1 MYFAGFWIPRD
12 QGVRLGKWILTFL
25 QSYHRCAVLA
35 FQAGQNRW
43 PLMPKLHFI
52 HHDALKLIHCP
63 AHAKWCINPL
73 ATSDQMQ
80 EDFVGRPSRLSR
92 RVSVQ
97 QIHLR
102 VAQRSLISAYTAIQA
117 SDRDE
122 RGLI

>member
-1 MYFAGFWIPRD
+1 
-12 QGVRLGKWILTFL
+12 
-25 QSYHRCAVLA
+25 
-35 FQAGQNRW
+35 
-43 PLMPKLHFI
+43 MPKLHFI
-52 HHDALKLIHCP
+52 HHESLKLIRCP
-63 AHAKWCINPL
+63 ENARWCINPM

-80 EDFVGRPSRLSR
+80 EDFVGKPSRLSR

-102 VAQRSLISAYTAIQA
+102 VVQRCLISSFIAMQA

>member
-1 MYFAGFWIPRD
+1 
-12 QGVRLGKWILTFL
+12 
-25 QSYHRCAVLA
+25 
-35 FQAGQNRW
+35 
-43 PLMPKLHFI
+43 MPKLHFI
-52 HHDALKLIHCP
+52 HHESLKLIHCP

-92 RVSVQ
+92 RVSAQ

>member
-43 PLMPKLHFI
+43 PLMPKLHYM

-63 AHAKWCINPL
+63 AHAKWLINPL

-80 EDFVGRPSRLSR
+80 ARLSR

-102 VAQRSLISAYTAIQA
+102 VAQRSLINAYTAIQA